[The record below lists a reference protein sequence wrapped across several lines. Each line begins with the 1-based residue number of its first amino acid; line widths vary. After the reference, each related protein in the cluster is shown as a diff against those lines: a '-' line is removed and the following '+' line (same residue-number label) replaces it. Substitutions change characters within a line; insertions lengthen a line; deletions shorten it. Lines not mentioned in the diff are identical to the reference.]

1 MFPEQ
6 IEWAVPQTTKDKCT
20 TSFPVPADDDRG
32 GRNFLRSITLNSN

>member
-6 IEWAVPQTTKDKCT
+6 IEWAVPQTTKNKCT
-20 TSFPVPADDDRG
+20 SFRVPADDDRG